1 MTYAAG
7 YIQALRAAGLTN
19 ESTWENIAL
28 LDEESLEDLLISLLQ
43 VQRHRPATSGNAT
56 FRRVSEIP
64 AEDDRKALLK
74 EIMSMTDIVITT
86 VMNVRELEKRN
97 VRPNTII
104 FDEASFFR
112 DPEIFHALSVL
123 SSVDR
128 VLMVGDYNSSALQCS
143 PTAASTFALPFAR
156 KLVT

>member
-1 MTYAAG
+1 M
-7 YIQALRAAGLTN
+7 
-19 ESTWENIAL
+19 
-28 LDEESLEDLLISLLQ
+28 
-43 VQRHRPATSGNAT
+43 T
-56 FRRVSEIP
+56 FRHVSEIP

-74 EIMSMTDIVITT
+74 EIMGMTDIVITT

-97 VRPNTII
+97 FRPNAII

-112 DPEIFHALSVL
+112 DPEISHALSVL
-123 SSVDR
+123 SSVNR

-143 PTAASTFALPFAR
+143 PTAASTSALPFAR